1 MDKLTKFVCV
11 DCEMTLLHF
20 TEFCEMIKKTQQHLK
35 ASIASTKERKSVP
48 NKNDKTLVS
57 FYTTIQNIFA
67 KYRLSGKYKDCI
79 GLYYSVNL
87 VTSNESKLLIL
98 TTRESLLR
106 EI

>member
-48 NKNDKTLVS
+48 NKNDTTLVS
-57 FYTTIQNIFA
+57 FYTIPNIFA
-67 KYRLSGKYKDCI
+67 KCRLSGKYKDCI
-79 GLYYSVNL
+79 GLYHSVNL
-87 VTSNESKLLIL
+87 VTSNESKLLLL

>member
-35 ASIASTKERKSVP
+35 ASVASTKERKSVP

-57 FYTTIQNIFA
+57 FYTIHFCCP
-67 KYRLSGKYKDCI
+67 KKR
-79 GLYYSVNL
+79 
-87 VTSNESKLLIL
+87 IL
-98 TTRESLLR
+98 TADSRDS
-106 EI
+106 